1 MGKKASA
8 KDAEL
13 ILKLYELRRE
23 TELRKARNWW
33 LWEFSPRNADDFL
46 KVANASGTQEN
57 NWLRQ
62 GGSYWGMAASFV
74 RQGLLDEELFLRPA
88 CSGEMFFMFA
98 KVYPFLAELR
108 EKLGD
113 PEVFLD
119 VEKVVTGT
127 KWGRERLKFILKR
140 IEATREKKAKE
151 AQA

>member
-23 TELRKARNWW
+23 PELRKARNWW
-33 LWEFSPRNADDFL
+33 LWEFAPRNADDFL
-46 KVANASGTQEN
+46 KVANTPGTQEN

-62 GGSYWGMAASFV
+62 GGSYWGMAAALV
-74 RQGLLDEELFLRPA
+74 RQGILNEELFLRPA

-98 KVYPFLAELR
+98 KVYPFITELR

-119 VEKVVTGT
+119 VEKVVMGT

-140 IEATREKKAKE
+140 IEGMREKKAKE

>member
-23 TELRKARNWW
+23 AELRKARNWW
-33 LWEFSPRNADDFL
+33 LWTFSPLNADDFV
-46 KVANASGTQEN
+46 KVANASGSQEN

-62 GGSYWGMAASFV
+62 GGGYWGMAAALV

-98 KVYPFLAELR
+98 KVYPFITELR

-113 PEVFLD
+113 PELFLD

-127 KWGRERLKFILKR
+127 KWGRERLKFVLKR
-140 IEATREKKAKE
+140 IEGAREKKAKE